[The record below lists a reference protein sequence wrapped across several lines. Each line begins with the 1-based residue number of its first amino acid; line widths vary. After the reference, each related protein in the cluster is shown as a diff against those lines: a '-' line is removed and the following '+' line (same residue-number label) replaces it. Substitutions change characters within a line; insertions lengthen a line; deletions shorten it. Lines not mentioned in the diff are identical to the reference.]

1 MMPQSGKEIIAKHIL
16 YNISRSKGNQS
27 MNFGLLI
34 EYSMRNIFL
43 EISFAKCLEGENPT
57 STKISSNVIFCKAH
71 YYQ

>member
-1 MMPQSGKEIIAKHIL
+1 
-16 YNISRSKGNQS
+16 